1 MRRWPPGGSGEGKQE
16 EESEEEKQEEEGA
29 GVGVGKERR
38 CGRGTKEDDEEDYAD
53 REGWKGRARGEMG

>member
-16 EESEEEKQEEEGA
+16 EESEEEKQEEEG
-29 GVGVGKERR
+29 GVGVRKERR